1 MSERCQAQT
10 ALQNAIGT
18 LTMKTARIA
27 HDSATGKLALKSGEA
42 PLITVHKDAVVAAA
56 ELIAEAVRES
66 MGWQYKQSS
75 PILLA
80 ELLLKAS
87 ARPHIEYPGIADL
100 ISAYDMLRTIAKATV
115 VNDSSPEGI
124 AIAKLAARAR

>member
-1 MSERCQAQT
+1 
-10 ALQNAIGT
+10 
-18 LTMKTARIA
+18 MKAAKNA
-27 HDSATGKLALKSGEA
+27 HDSATDKLALKLGEA
-42 PLITVHKDAVVAAA
+42 PLITVHKDAIVAAA
-56 ELIAEAVRES
+56 ELIAEAVREQ

-87 ARPHIEYPGIADL
+87 ARPHIEYPGLAEL
-100 ISAYDMLRTIAKATV
+100 ISAHDMLRTIAKAPV

-124 AIAKLAARAR
+124 AIARLAARGAR